1 LNQDIVNWF
10 WWTVHV
16 CLDII
21 VNWFWLTV
29 HVFLDFDS
37 SHWCVALTTIRIPWS
52 TFGPWSF
59 AMPASNLT
67 CLFYFVSERIWEN
80 EFRAPNQQFKQG
92 NSTSLCAYSQ
102 MPYIDDD
109 QCFFFYIL
117 LGRNEIIRAKQK
129 DIVTFLVI
137 FTFVFSVW
145 VLELPIFLQSIS
157 ACKLPCHG
165 EHEHCFLF
173 LIEFL
178 YSIQA
183 HVLLFFLFKYLFFKI
198 LWIECF
204 WFSKLNLFM
213 LRNLSSAIC

>member
-1 LNQDIVNWF
+1 LINCSCIFRFWFKSLLRGISHDPNSLKYIRTMVFCNACIKLNLLVLFCEWKNMGEWIQSPKPAVQARQFNKS
-10 WWTVHV
+10 V
-16 CLDII
+16 C
-21 VNWFWLTV
+21 
-29 HVFLDFDS
+29 VFTGAIYR
-37 SHWCVALTTIRIPWS
+37 WPV
-52 TFGPWSF
+52 
-59 AMPASNLT
+59 
-67 CLFYFVSERIWEN
+67 
-80 EFRAPNQQFKQG
+80 
-92 NSTSLCAYSQ
+92 
-102 MPYIDDD
+102 
-109 QCFFFYIL
+109 FFFYIL
-117 LGRNEIIRAKQK
+117 LGRNKIIRAKQK

-165 EHEHCFLF
+165 EHKHCFLF